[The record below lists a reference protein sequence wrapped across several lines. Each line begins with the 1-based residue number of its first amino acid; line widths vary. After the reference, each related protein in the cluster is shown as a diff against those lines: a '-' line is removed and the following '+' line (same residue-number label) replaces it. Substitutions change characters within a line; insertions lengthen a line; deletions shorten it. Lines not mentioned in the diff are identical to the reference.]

1 MKGQRGQ
8 AATELAVILPIMFIL
23 FFGFIALLVYYEA
36 YVEVKAA
43 TTSAAAAAASAPRG
57 RTDPS
62 TGKTLSREW
71 AEVSYEGSLAG
82 YDYLVVSGGDLG
94 LDSAGGFTCERD
106 RVNAANQQIRC
117 HGRAAVRVDQTP
129 LVLIGMH
136 DITVDAF
143 ATAYAPLYRSR

>member
-1 MKGQRGQ
+1 MRQRGQ
-8 AATELAVILPIMFIL
+8 AATELAVILPIMFIM

-57 RTDPS
+57 RVDPT
-62 TGKTLSREW
+62 TGATLSREW
-71 AEVSYEGSLAG
+71 ADVSYQGSLAG

-94 LDSAGGFTCERD
+94 LDRSANFRCERD
-106 RVNAANQQIRC
+106 RLNPANQQIEC

-129 LVLIGMH
+129 LVLIGVH
-136 DITVDAF
+136 NLTVDAF